1 MVNKE
6 NRDRLIEKLEEI
18 LDLDGEDTADLL
30 DRLFDILLSDLILLH
45 LDNDG

>member
-18 LDLDGEDTADLL
+18 LDLGGEDTADLL

-45 LDNDG
+45 LENDG

>member
-18 LDLDGEDTADLL
+18 LDLGGEDTADLL

>member
-18 LDLDGEDTADLL
+18 LDLGGEDTADLL
-30 DRLFDILLSDLILLH
+30 DRLFDILVAVLIVLH